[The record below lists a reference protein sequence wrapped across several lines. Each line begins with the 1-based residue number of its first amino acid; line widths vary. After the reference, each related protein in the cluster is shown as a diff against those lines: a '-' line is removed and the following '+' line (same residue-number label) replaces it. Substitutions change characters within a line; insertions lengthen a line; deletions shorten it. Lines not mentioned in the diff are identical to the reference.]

1 MAFPIALIGVAKVA
15 GAFLAKVGIVAAA
28 TTAVAVGATALAD
41 SPLGKPVVGAVKS
54 VGKTVGKAAKGVWR
68 TAKKIPVLGKVFRGI
83 ENLPHAFWST
93 AKKTPVIGRLCNISE
108 EMFYGFKARFNKGFT
123 ELRAIIAKI
132 MAKIVELIFKA
143 MKNLDKETKANGDKA
158 IDRIKKEKKAVS
170 KAAKRDRGAPSAER
184 TQAITR
190 NAPENAKTTVRG
202 ERSVVPAAKVTAKEG
217 RPAVTTDIVGKINSA
232 KGMAVPGSVAPVIA
246 AGKELAQKPLE
257 KAARR

>member
-54 VGKTVGKAAKGVWR
+54 VGKTVGKAAKGVWG

-83 ENLPHAFWST
+83 ENLPHAIWST

-132 MAKIVELIFKA
+132 KAKIVELIFKA

-158 IDRIKKEKKAVS
+158 IDGIKKEKKYE
-170 KAAKRDRGAPSAER
+170 AKKER
-184 TQAITR
+184 PTGQ
-190 NAPENAKTTVRG
+190 P
-202 ERSVVPAAKVTAKEG
+202 G
-217 RPAVTTDIVGKINSA
+217 RPFLYAHISCLQPHGKLG
-232 KGMAVPGSVAPVIA
+232 KGNGFVKGFFLHLPSS
-246 AGKELAQKPLE
+246 L
-257 KAARR
+257 